1 MTMERVGPPPLPH
14 GEERLVIGL
23 ESGSSGD
30 GIDAAL
36 VAIKGSCETASIELR
51 HFVYMPFDPE
61 THTRLLELFDFE
73 RSTLDKLCVAHAI
86 MGELFADAA
95 LLVCEEHGTPIEAVE
110 CIGVWG
116 QMGHHLPARTAPFE
130 WRGRKLG
137 SVMRFGDLNRIA
149 VRTGVPAIGD
159 FPNADIAAGGNGAP
173 LVTGLFDYAMYHDPQ
188 RNRVVQNI
196 GGIGNCNLL
205 PASGGLASLVGFDTG
220 PGVMVI
226 DGLVRHYT
234 GGAEHFDRGGR
245 RAARGTVDERLLDEL
260 MQDPF
265 IQMAPPKAAGWENY
279 GAHFVRG
286 IVELAERAGLSAD
299 DVVATATALT
309 AESIALNYHRYLPA
323 AIDEVIVGGGG
334 ASNPTLLRML
344 ADRLRCPVRTHEDY
358 GTPSFAIEA
367 MIEALTAS
375 ELFLGHGNHVPGVAG
390 AEEPTFVGMIAPG
403 YGRRL
408 SAGTAFQRARDRAA
422 GAFGW
427 VF

>member
-1 MTMERVGPPPLPH
+1 MRSERVGPAPLSH
-14 GEERLVIGL
+14 GDERLVIGL

-51 HFVYMPFDPE
+51 HFVYMPFDEE
-61 THTRLLELFDFE
+61 TRERLLELFDF
-73 RSTLDKLCVAHAI
+73 STATLDKLCVAHAI

-95 LLVCEEHGTPIEAVE
+95 LLVCEEHGTPISEVE

-116 QMGHHLPARTAPFE
+116 QMAYHLPAKTAPFE
-130 WRGRKLG
+130 WRGRQLG

-149 VRTGVPAIGD
+149 VRTSVPAIGD

-173 LVTGLFDYAMYHDPQ
+173 LVTPLFDYALYHDPE

-196 GGIGNCNLL
+196 GGISNCNLL
-205 PASGGLASLVGFDTG
+205 PATGGLAAVVGFDTG

-234 GGAEHFDRGGR
+234 GGAEHFDRDGE
-245 RAARGTVDERLLDEL
+245 RAARGTVSDALVQELL
-260 MQDPF
+260 QDPF
-265 IQMAPPKAAGWENY
+265 IQKDPPKAAGWENF
-279 GAHFVRG
+279 GAHFVRS
-286 IVELAERAGLSAD
+286 IVEFAERERLSAD

-309 AESIALNYHRYLPA
+309 VESIALNYERHLPA
-323 AIDEVIVGGGG
+323 EIDEVIVGGGG
-334 ASNPTLLRML
+334 ANNPTLLTL
-344 ADRLRCPVRTHEDY
+344 LGDRLGCRVSTHEDY

-375 ELFLGHGNHVPGVAG
+375 ELYLGHGNHAPAISG
-390 AEEPTFVGMIAPG
+390 AEERTFVGMIAPG
-403 YGRRL
+403 YGAVGRL
-408 SAGTAFQRARDRAA
+408 
-422 GAFGW
+422 
-427 VF
+427 